1 MLNNIP
7 QKLPDGTTNPEW
19 LKARMGKVTASRVV
33 DILAK
38 TKSGYS
44 TSRQNYM
51 MELLCHK
58 LTGKVEESWS
68 SPAMQRGTELEPK
81 ARAFYELVKEPVTEC
96 GLISHPSI
104 PNFAA
109 SPDGLVGDSGL
120 IEIKCPNTANHWD
133 FIKTQKPDGK
143 YIIQMQ
149 VQMMCTNRAWCDFVS
164 FDDRMPTELQFS
176 CVRIPMDYEH
186 CGEIAQ
192 EVIKFNSE
200 LEEEYQLALNFIKQ
214 RG

>member
-1 MLNNIP
+1 MLNDIP

-19 LKARMGKVTASRVV
+19 LKARMGKVTASRVA

-38 TKSGYS
+38 IKSGYS
-44 TSRQNYM
+44 TSRANYM

-68 SPAMQRGTELEPK
+68 SPAMLRGTELEPK
-81 ARAFYELVKEPVTEC
+81 ARAFYELVNEPVTEC
-96 GLISHPSI
+96 GLISHRSI

-109 SPDGLVGDSGL
+109 SPDGLVGESGL

-149 VQMMCTNRAWCDFVS
+149 VQMACTCREWCDFVS
-164 FDDRMPTELQFS
+164 FDDRMPVELQFS
-176 CVRIPMDYEH
+176 CVRVMRDNEYIA
-186 CGEIAQ
+186 EIEK

-200 LEEEYQLALNFIKQ
+200 LETEYQLALNLIKE
-214 RG
+214 RS